1 VGKARGPDPGHPGH
15 NALGPGRRDGP
26 GRGQTPPEQ
35 QRAAART
42 GTGDRVPGTA
52 GSPNCERSWGPG
64 ATRGHAKPR
73 TRGGDP
79 PEPRWA
85 HARAGRRGSPP
96 RGGEA
101 RAPRPR
107 LGEDRALPG
116 LRAAPRLASLSLPGP
131 RPRRPAQAAP
141 SPRRAADR
149 AGRPGRWS
157 SGAAPLRG
165 ASLAGAGSGH
175 ALPPR
180 GRPRSGARRGKGLR
194 RTAGGRADGRE
205 HGLRHPS
212 RSVTAAATTTRAVLL
227 LPTCRKD
234 TEHARAE
241 TTSG

>member
-1 VGKARGPDPGHPGH
+1 MLQEKLSRHLVSRM
-15 NALGPGRRDGP
+15 
-26 GRGQTPPEQ
+26 T
-35 QRAAART
+35 
-42 GTGDRVPGTA
+42 
-52 GSPNCERSWGPG
+52 W
-64 ATRGHAKPR
+64 
-73 TRGGDP
+73 
-79 PEPRWA
+79 
-85 HARAGRRGSPP
+85 
-96 RGGEA
+96 
-101 RAPRPR
+101 APRR
-107 LGEDRALPG
+107 T
-116 LRAAPRLASLSLPGP
+116 APRLAVASRP

-227 LPTCRKD
+227 GHSIITNF
-234 TEHARAE
+234 
-241 TTSG
+241 

>member
-1 VGKARGPDPGHPGH
+1 MGTKRKQTLAGGGGEARGPDPGHPGH

-131 RPRRPAQAAP
+131 ARGVRPRRPPLPAAP
-141 SPRRAADR
+141 RTAPAGRAAGAPEPPRCGGPRSRAPAPVTRSRPGDGRGAERGAGRASGGRRAG
-149 AGRPGRWS
+149 GRTDANTGSATR
-157 SGAAPLRG
+157 AAPLPQR
-165 ASLAGAGSGH
+165 
-175 ALPPR
+175 R
-180 GRPRSGARRGKGLR
+180 RRPG
-194 RTAGGRADGRE
+194 
-205 HGLRHPS
+205 P
-212 RSVTAAATTTRAVLL
+212 
-227 LPTCRKD
+227 
-234 TEHARAE
+234 
-241 TTSG
+241 